1 MDDEFKKAYLDIS
14 ANVKKLR
21 KRLGYTERDMAEI
34 LSIDPLYYSRLERCD
49 DNRHFTLEQ
58 VLIICSVFKLKPG
71 DLITRLP
78 DLSDKYCVT
87 LKKDIMDKLQTLDG
101 RNLSLVQMYIRSIN
115 KEDLSVNGT
124 N

>member
-14 ANVKKLR
+14 ANIKKLR
-21 KRLGYTERDMAEI
+21 KRLGYTQKDMAKI
-34 LSIDPLYYSRLERCD
+34 LSLDTLYYSRLERCD
-49 DNRHFTLEQ
+49 ENRHFTLEHI
-58 VLIICSVFKLKPG
+58 LTICSVFKMKPG

-78 DLSDKYCVT
+78 DLSDKYCVQM
-87 LKKDIMDKLQTLDG
+87 KKDIMDKLQTLDG
-101 RNLSLVQMYIRSIN
+101 RNLSLVQMYIKSIN